1 MKSLIYKTPV
11 KSACLGAMMLLSLTA
26 CTDDHFD
33 IMPATDT
40 AGNTLWQNIQSR
52 PELDSLQ
59 MILSRTK
66 VIRKT
71 TENSD
76 KAMYY
81 SQLLN
86 TPQTYTLWAPLN
98 GKYQQHTAKYYL
110 DLLAEAE
117 AMRPTDPVAANE
129 IHDRVGTQFI
139 KNHLARFN
147 YESNS
152 GEQKVRMLNSKVCYY
167 DMSSNKFNGVNI
179 NTGYGRIV
187 SSNGVMFVL
196 DSSSPFAY
204 NVYDYIEA
212 NAQNLSKVNAIL
224 RDPDV
229 EKEEFNEYLSTPGA
243 TDENGNVIYVD
254 SVWTKTNSILDYA
267 GAAIQN
273 EDSLY
278 IAVIPADNAWDKA
291 YDETSQLFRYNKKYK
306 YEWMKDK
313 NQMGKTYPDGTKNL
327 DADSLQNYNTN
338 AVLIRSMFFSPG
350 DFDYEVNRSDSA
362 KVIDY
367 VLYHDSIESTNGVIY
382 HNPKTGNNG
391 SNPLF
396 NNQKPVKASNG
407 YVFEVE
413 DYALHPSYSFQSREE
428 VDMRYTTYVLS
439 VSGGSATSILLQE
452 GTNWNKDVKGEVTDN
467 RYCFFRSSGS
477 TMEVYIRL
485 DGIASGKYK
494 ISAEILPNRI
504 CEDNIM
510 TEEGEEGEEI
520 YIPQNTKFRAQL
532 KYDDG
537 SNVTSK
543 AQTDVIEVDEN
554 EIKTYVLWDE
564 VEFQRSYVGLPAGVD
579 SFPYLVLR
587 MPSNLQ
593 QSNNVNGLSVSR
605 IIIEPIHE

>member
-1 MKSLIYKTPV
+1 
-11 KSACLGAMMLLSLTA
+11 MMLLSLTA

-117 AMRPTDPVAANE
+117 AMRPNDPVAANE

-152 GEQKVRMLNSKVCYY
+152 GEQKVRMLNSKVCNY
-167 DMSSNKFNGVNI
+167 DMGANKFNGVNI

-187 SSNGVMFVL
+187 SSNGVMYVL

-291 YDETSQLFRYNKKYK
+291 YDEASQLFRYNKKYK

-350 DFDYEVNRSDSA
+350 DFDYEVNRNDSA

-452 GTNWNKDVKGEVTDN
+452 GTNWNKEDVKGEVTDN

-485 DGIASGKYK
+485 DGISSGKYK

-520 YIPQNTKFRAQL
+520 YIPQNTRFRAQL

>member
-1 MKSLIYKTPV
+1 
-11 KSACLGAMMLLSLTA
+11 MMLLSLTA

-40 AGNTLWQNIQSR
+40 AGNTLWQNIQSH

-147 YESNS
+147 YESNA

-167 DMSSNKFNGVNI
+167 DMGANKFNGVNI

-367 VLYHDSIESTNGVIY
+367 VLYHDSNESTNGVI
-382 HNPKTGNNG
+382 
-391 SNPLF
+391 
-396 NNQKPVKASNG
+396 
-407 YVFEVE
+407 
-413 DYALHPSYSFQSREE
+413 
-428 VDMRYTTYVLS
+428 
-439 VSGGSATSILLQE
+439 
-452 GTNWNKDVKGEVTDN
+452 
-467 RYCFFRSSGS
+467 
-477 TMEVYIRL
+477 
-485 DGIASGKYK
+485 
-494 ISAEILPNRI
+494 
-504 CEDNIM
+504 
-510 TEEGEEGEEI
+510 
-520 YIPQNTKFRAQL
+520 
-532 KYDDG
+532 
-537 SNVTSK
+537 
-543 AQTDVIEVDEN
+543 
-554 EIKTYVLWDE
+554 
-564 VEFQRSYVGLPAGVD
+564 
-579 SFPYLVLR
+579 
-587 MPSNLQ
+587 
-593 QSNNVNGLSVSR
+593 
-605 IIIEPIHE
+605 

>member
-1 MKSLIYKTPV
+1 
-11 KSACLGAMMLLSLTA
+11 MMLLSLTA

-407 YVFEVE
+407 YVFKVE

>member
-1 MKSLIYKTPV
+1 M
-11 KSACLGAMMLLSLTA
+11 
-26 CTDDHFD
+26 
-33 IMPATDT
+33 
-40 AGNTLWQNIQSR
+40 
-52 PELDSLQ
+52 
-59 MILSRTK
+59 
-66 VIRKT
+66 
-71 TENSD
+71 
-76 KAMYY
+76 
-81 SQLLN
+81 
-86 TPQTYTLWAPLN
+86 
-98 GKYQQHTAKYYL
+98 
-110 DLLAEAE
+110 
-117 AMRPTDPVAANE
+117 
-129 IHDRVGTQFI
+129 
-139 KNHLARFN
+139 
-147 YESNS
+147 
-152 GEQKVRMLNSKVCYY
+152 
-167 DMSSNKFNGVNI
+167 
-179 NTGYGRIV
+179 
-187 SSNGVMFVL
+187 
-196 DSSSPFAY
+196 
-204 NVYDYIEA
+204 
-212 NAQNLSKVNAIL
+212 
-224 RDPDV
+224 
-229 EKEEFNEYLSTPGA
+229 
-243 TDENGNVIYVD
+243 
-254 SVWTKTNSILDYA
+254 
-267 GAAIQN
+267 
-273 EDSLY
+273 
-278 IAVIPADNAWDKA
+278 
-291 YDETSQLFRYNKKYK
+291 
-306 YEWMKDK
+306 
-313 NQMGKTYPDGTKNL
+313 
-327 DADSLQNYNTN
+327 
-338 AVLIRSMFFSPG
+338 
-350 DFDYEVNRSDSA
+350 
-362 KVIDY
+362 
-367 VLYHDSIESTNGVIY
+367 
-382 HNPKTGNNG
+382 
-391 SNPLF
+391 F